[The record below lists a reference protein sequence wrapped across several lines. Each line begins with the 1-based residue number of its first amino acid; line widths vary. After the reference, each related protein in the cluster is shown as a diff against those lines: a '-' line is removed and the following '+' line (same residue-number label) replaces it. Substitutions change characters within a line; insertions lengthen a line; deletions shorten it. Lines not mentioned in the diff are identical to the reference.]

1 MAERVLARK
10 LSKAGLADVEF
21 FGHTGYGI
29 DEISDYP
36 LFTPNL
42 IEVMRQTLS
51 PSRQRHLAVAVIV
64 RARKPAGIDSVRR
77 HETVL
82 LTPLLH
88 GNH

>member
-1 MAERVLARK
+1 
-10 LSKAGLADVEF
+10 VEF

-64 RARKPAGIDSVRR
+64 RARKPALG
-77 HETVL
+77 
-82 LTPLLH
+82 
-88 GNH
+88 

>member
-1 MAERVLARK
+1 MAERVFARK
-10 LSKAGLADVEF
+10 LSKAGFIDVEF

-42 IEVMRQTLS
+42 IEVMRQTLP

-64 RARKPAGIDSVRR
+64 RARKPALG
-77 HETVL
+77 
-82 LTPLLH
+82 
-88 GNH
+88 